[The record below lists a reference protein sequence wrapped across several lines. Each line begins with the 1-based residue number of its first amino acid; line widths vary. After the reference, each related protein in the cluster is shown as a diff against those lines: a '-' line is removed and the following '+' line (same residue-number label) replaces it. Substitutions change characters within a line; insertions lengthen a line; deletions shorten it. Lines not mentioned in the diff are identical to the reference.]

1 MKVSAEPGCS
11 LEGVRHRR
19 GAWSVGVSCC
29 AVVCGGLSRLR
40 SVAES
45 TLGVESALGLDRVA
59 SIGAQLRSV
68 SVYGTV
74 AVGCSRVNVAWSE
87 KEVPDA

>member
-1 MKVSAEPGCS
+1 
-11 LEGVRHRR
+11 
-19 GAWSVGVSCC
+19 
-29 AVVCGGLSRLR
+29 
-40 SVAES
+40 VAES

-74 AVGCSRVNVAWSE
+74 GDSLFAGQRGVE
-87 KEVPDA
+87 